1 MKKFADL
8 HLRIPVE
15 NIPQAEKMI
24 SKALELGYNLV
35 AIPFSCYVSQELV
48 TNIKKVCK
56 NIGLDFATRVNLSP
70 RNSNELLQDLRK
82 FRRKFEIVA
91 VRCITKDIARHAAKD
106 RRVDL
111 LQFSV
116 TNMRQRFFDEQ
127 EAELAS
133 QALSSLEIE
142 LVPLL
147 QLTRFSRVRL
157 LSILRKE
164 ALISERAKVPII
176 LSSGATDCQ
185 LMRGPYDYASLAT
198 LFDLQVSSA
207 LRSLSVNPG
216 VMLERNREKLNPDFI
231 APGIRIAGRKIS
243 D

>member
-1 MKKFADL
+1 
-8 HLRIPVE
+8 
-15 NIPQAEKMI
+15 MI
-24 SKALELGYNLV
+24 CKALELGYR
-35 AIPFSCYVSQELV
+35 FSRDSVSIHVSQELV
-48 TNIKKVCK
+48 SNIKKICK

-91 VRCITKDIARHAAKD
+91 VRCLTKDIARHAAKD

-147 QLTRFSRVRL
+147 QLTRFSRIRL

-164 ALISERAKVPII
+164 ASIAERAKVPII
-176 LSSGATDCQ
+176 LSSGATDSQ

-198 LFDLQVSSA
+198 LFDLPLASA
-207 LRSLSVNPG
+207 FRCTVIKSLG
-216 VMLERNREKLNPDFI
+216 Y
-231 APGIRIAGRKIS
+231 GRTK
-243 D
+243 